1 MNSAKRRIMPRI
13 MPPNNDALTTF
24 NMVYPEQEDNMDGS
38 FARWEAWK
46 RRDNDET
53 RLQVTRVHEVR
64 HRLW

>member
-13 MPPNNDALTTF
+13 MPPNNDALPTF

-46 RRDNDET
+46 
-53 RLQVTRVHEVR
+53 
-64 HRLW
+64 